1 MGETLVEGK
10 YFRVHPICQVT
21 RFNTQT
27 RQLEYRLLDIKEGL
41 AIEMKC
47 DNEGHYIVVAYVKP
61 GPKFE
66 DVDFR
71 SIECLKSTNTEMID
85 EYQNC
90 VDFAKH
96 VMIDLKEAEER
107 EY

>member
-1 MGETLVEGK
+1 MGTALVEGK
-10 YFRVHPICQVT
+10 YFRVYPICQVT

-41 AIEMKC
+41 SIERK
-47 DNEGHYIVVAYVKP
+47 NKNGIYSVVAYVKP

-71 SIECLKSTNTEMID
+71 SIDCLDATNTLMID